1 MTVFSKDKSAEQ
13 GSVMIVALVMLVL
26 LTIIGISATSTTN
39 IETQIAG
46 NDKFQK
52 IAFYTADSGLPATA
66 KLISEI
72 METQVQTA
80 YTAVAYL
87 NPDGDPDTT
96 NTVLSQIM
104 ADPSTYV
111 YDDGTPDLR
120 FSLPGNNIA
129 SVDIQFDRREPIA
142 GGGVEFAAGSE
153 GVGTGTAGGGVAVF
167 YVLEST
173 GTGPGNSQS
182 GIVASYRRVVGVL

>member
-1 MTVFSKDKSAEQ
+1 MTLFFKDKSAEQ

-66 KLISEI
+66 KLISQI
-72 METQVQTA
+72 METQAQTA
-80 YTAVAYL
+80 YGSVAYL

-111 YDDGTPDLR
+111 YDDKPDLR
-120 FSLPGNNIA
+120 FTLPGSNTA

-153 GVGTGTAGGGVAVF
+153 GVGTGAAGGGVAVF
-167 YVLEST
+167 YNIDST
-173 GTGPGNSQS
+173 GNGPANSRS
-182 GIVASYRRVVGVL
+182 EIVASYRRVVGIL